1 MLEQNMEQIKT
12 MITLYGLH
20 IAKALLIF
28 LVGRWIAKMAADLIS
43 RALNRHSIEP
53 TVVLFT
59 KNILYFMFLVCVM
72 IASLHEIGFQTA
84 SLLAILGSAGLAV
97 GLALQGSLS
106 NLAAGF
112 LIIILKPFRLGDFIE
127 GAGVSGVVE
136 AIDILTTQLRTGD
149 NKTIFVP
156 NSKLTGDNIVNF
168 SLKPNRRVDVTVG
181 VSYSSDLDKVRAV
194 LSQTI
199 EAESRILKEPA
210 PQIFCTALAD
220 SSVNFT
226 IRVWVNT
233 SDYWPTTF
241 ALNEAV
247 KRNFDKSSIEIPF
260 PQRDL
265 HIHYKNSKESV
276 A

>member
-28 LVGRWIAKMAADLIS
+28 MVGRWIAKVAADLIS

-59 KNILYFMFLVCVM
+59 KNILYFMFLVCVL

-149 NKTIFVP
+149 NKTIFIP
-156 NSKLTGDNIVNF
+156 NSKLTGDNIINF

-181 VSYSSDLDKVRAV
+181 VSYSSDLDKVRDV
-194 LSQTI
+194 LTQTI

-247 KRNFDKSSIEIPF
+247 KRNFDKASIEIPF

-265 HIHYKNSKESV
+265 HIHYKNSKESL